1 MTRASTYTLARGGLV
16 LFLAAFHTG
25 TLVGAQ
31 TSSPTYL
38 TPANTPFSSP
48 QIVTISGLNFQ
59 ATDKTPSVLF
69 GTNYVCGT
77 TSWSSATTVQCAPG
91 LVAKTNFV
99 LSQSVSLKDDTGTVT
114 AISGVAFTFDAAVT
128 SFALGYNNGQYSGG
142 SSVTITGMNFGG
154 VDASPSVVLRTI
166 CATSAWSSS
175 TTLQCLS
182 ASVSGPQYFV
192 HKNTGVY
199 NAVGTIPAAIFSF
212 DGPVITAG
220 SMNSPTSGGAS
231 LTMSGTAFGL
241 LDYTPTAA
249 LDNAVCLSTS
259 WTSQTQLRCAVPQ
272 TSSAPAS
279 PSRSR
284 SAPAY
289 FCASVGFVL
298 RFTVTAGLQ
307 VAFR

>member
-1 MTRASTYTLARGGLV
+1 
-16 LFLAAFHTG
+16 
-25 TLVGAQ
+25 
-31 TSSPTYL
+31 
-38 TPANTPFSSP
+38 
-48 QIVTISGLNFQ
+48 
-59 ATDKTPSVLF
+59 
-69 GTNYVCGT
+69 
-77 TSWSSATTVQCAPG
+77 
-91 LVAKTNFV
+91 VAKTNFV

-128 SFALGYNNGQYSGG
+128 SFALAYNNGQYSGG

-154 VDASPSVVLRTI
+154 VDVSPSVVLRTL

-182 ASVSGPQYFV
+182 ASVSGLYAV
-192 HKNTGVY
+192 HKNTVVY

-259 WTSQTQLRCAVPQ
+259 WRSMTQLRCAVPQ

-279 PSRSR
+279 PSLSR

>member
-1 MTRASTYTLARGGLV
+1 M

-31 TSSPTYL
+31 TTSPTYL

-59 ATDKTPSVLF
+59 TTDKTPSVLF
-69 GTNYVCGT
+69 TGASTQVCGT

-99 LSQSVSLKDDTGTVT
+99 LSQSVSLRDDSGTAT

-154 VDASPSVVLRTI
+154 VDASPSVVLRTL

-182 ASVSGPQYFV
+182 ASVSGPQYLV
-192 HKNTGVY
+192 QKNTGVY
-199 NAVGTIPAAIFSF
+199 NAIGTIPAAIFSF
-212 DGPVITAG
+212 DAPVITAAI
-220 SMNSPTSGGAS
+220 MNSPTSGGAS

-241 LDYTPTAA
+241 LDYSPTAG
-249 LDNAVCLSTS
+249 LDNYVCLSTS
-259 WTSQTQLRCAVPQ
+259 WTSTTQIRCMLPQ
-272 TSSAPAS
+272 TTSAPAS
-279 PSRSR
+279 LSLCR

-289 FCASVGFVL
+289 FCASVCFVL
-298 RFTVTAGLQ
+298 RFAVTAGLQ
-307 VAFR
+307 A

>member
-1 MTRASTYTLARGGLV
+1 
-16 LFLAAFHTG
+16 
-25 TLVGAQ
+25 
-31 TSSPTYL
+31 
-38 TPANTPFSSP
+38 
-48 QIVTISGLNFQ
+48 
-59 ATDKTPSVLF
+59 
-69 GTNYVCGT
+69 
-77 TSWSSATTVQCAPG
+77 
-91 LVAKTNFV
+91 
-99 LSQSVSLKDDTGTVT
+99 
-114 AISGVAFTFDAAVT
+114 
-128 SFALGYNNGQYSGG
+128 
-142 SSVTITGMNFGG
+142 
-154 VDASPSVVLRTI
+154 
-166 CATSAWSSS
+166 
-175 TTLQCLS
+175 
-182 ASVSGPQYFV
+182 VSGPQYFV
-192 HKNTGVY
+192 HKTTAVY

-241 LDYTPTAA
+241 LDYSPTAV

-259 WTSQTQLRCAVPQ
+259 WTSTTQIRCAVPQ

-279 PSRSR
+279 PSLSR